1 MDDGATDLVKYSW
14 YGVSAGAMNRFF
26 YQPNYVTEQSNFRS
40 NWSAMYTWISK
51 LNEYLEDLNK
61 GLIRLDPDQVKIR
74 TAEVRFLR
82 AFAYQELVI
91 RRGDPAQQRHGR

>member
-51 LNEYLEDLNK
+51 AQRISGGPEQR
-61 GLIRLDPDQVKIR
+61 GLSGSIPTR
-74 TAEVRFLR
+74 
-82 AFAYQELVI
+82 
-91 RRGDPAQQRHGR
+91 